1 MHTEEHERFCAY
13 LYNVLTAQ
21 VANDPTA
28 IVLHDVR
35 VAWGPFRDQ
44 TSWSG
49 YISVIFNVDQRQN
62 WSTFSELDESTKPSL
77 IIEVTSPGTYFVD
90 LESKFEHYAD
100 VGVEWYVIVDIAIR
114 RDMPVKRLMGYQLTA
129 NGYEPIPPNAN
140 GWLWLG
146 SVKLWLG
153 LGR

>member
-28 IVLHDVR
+28 IILHDVR
-35 VAWGPFRDQ
+35 VAWAHSEIKPHGPDL
-44 TSWSG
+44 
-49 YISVIFNVDQRQN
+49 SVIFNVDQRQN
-62 WSTFSELDESTKPSL
+62 WSTFSEIDESTKPSL

-100 VGVEWYVIVDIAIR
+100 VGVEWYVIVDIAIPSR
-114 RDMPVKRLMGYQLTA
+114 YACEAFVGVSTDSK
-129 NGYEPIPPNAN
+129 
-140 GWLWLG
+140 WL
-146 SVKLWLG
+146 
-153 LGR
+153 